1 MTSITQILQ
10 KEHFCIHM
18 EDLVTYNG
26 RFGYIALLF
35 LHK

>member
-1 MTSITQILQ
+1 MTSINTNFA